1 MPRKK
6 IKILNLLHL
15 HSKKEMSEALNALET
30 LTSKLEEVNK
40 LNYELTI
47 QFDNY
52 DDLSKI
58 NDVTHLRSQVTLA
71 SKIYSEMQKVQ
82 TQKDLLEK
90 EAAMIKCRV
99 REINFKR
106 KNILSRIDKVKLEID
121 K

>member
-1 MPRKK
+1 
-6 IKILNLLHL
+6 
-15 HSKKEMSEALNALET
+15 MSEALNALET
-30 LTSKLEEVNK
+30 LTSKLEEVNE
-40 LNYELTI
+40 LNDALTI

-121 K
+121 E